1 MNRKKWSNEEKVT
14 IVLEM
19 VRGKESVAAICARHG
34 VSATQAYRWQEQ
46 FLAGGRAALVDK
58 RRRGSLDPVAD
69 ENRRLKELVGQQAL
83 VIEAQKK
90 LNGVLP
96 RR

>member
-1 MNRKKWSNEEKVT
+1 MNRKKWSSEEKVT

-19 VRGKESVAAICARHG
+19 VKGEESVASICTRHG

-46 FLAGGRAALVDK
+46 FLDGGRVAMVDK
-58 RRRGSLDPVAD
+58 RRRGSLDPLVD
-69 ENRRLKELVGQQAL
+69 ENRQLKELVGQQAL
-83 VIEAQKK
+83 IIEAQKK

>member
-1 MNRKKWSNEEKVT
+1 MNRRKWTNEEKVT

-19 VRGKESVAAICARHG
+19 VRGEDSIAAICARHG

-46 FLAGGRAALVDK
+46 FLAGGRAALADK
-58 RRRGSLDPVAD
+58 RGKGSRDLVVD
-69 ENRRLKELVGQQAL
+69 ENRRLKELAGQQAL
-83 VIEAQKK
+83 IIEAQKK
-90 LNGVLP
+90 LAGISP

>member
-19 VRGKESVAAICARHG
+19 VKGEESIAAICARHG

-46 FLAGGRAALVDK
+46 FLAGGRAALAD
-58 RRRGSLDPVAD
+58 RRQRGRLDPVAD
-69 ENRRLKELVGQQAL
+69 ENRRLKELAGQQAL
-83 VIEAQKK
+83 IIEAQKK
-90 LNGVLP
+90 LAGFSP

>member
-19 VRGKESVAAICARHG
+19 VKGEESVASICARHR

-46 FLAGGRAALVDK
+46 FLAGGRTALADK
-58 RRRGSLDPVAD
+58 RRRGSLDPLAD
-69 ENRRLKELVGQQAL
+69 ENRQLKELVGQQAL
-83 VIEAQKK
+83 IIEAQKK

>member
-14 IVLEM
+14 IILEM
-19 VRGKESVAAICARHG
+19 VRGEESVASICARHS

-46 FLAGGRAALVDK
+46 FLAGGRAALADK
-58 RRRGSLDPVAD
+58 RHRGSLDPLAD
-69 ENRRLKELVGQQAL
+69 ENRQLKELVGQQTL
-83 VIEAQKK
+83 IIEAQKK

>member
-1 MNRKKWSNEEKVT
+1 MNRRTWNNEEKVT
-14 IVLEM
+14 IILEM
-19 VRGKESVAAICARHG
+19 IKGGESAAAICTRHR

-58 RRRGSLDPVAD
+58 RTRGGCDPVAD
-69 ENRRLKELVGQQAL
+69 ENRRLKELAGQQAL
-83 VIEAQKK
+83 IIEAQKK
-90 LNGVLP
+90 LAGISP

>member
-1 MNRKKWSNEEKVT
+1 MNRKKWSNGEKVT

-19 VRGKESVAAICARHG
+19 VRGEESVASICARHG

-46 FLAGGRAALVDK
+46 FLAGGRAALGDK
-58 RRRGSLDPVAD
+58 RHRGSLDPLVD
-69 ENRRLKELVGQQAL
+69 ENRQLKELVGQQAL

>member
-19 VRGKESVAAICARHG
+19 VKGEESIAAICARHG
-34 VSATQAYRWQEQ
+34 VSATQVYRWQEQ
-46 FLAGGRAALVDK
+46 FLAGGRDAMSDK
-58 RRRGSLDPVAD
+58 RRRGSLDPIAD

-83 VIEAQKK
+83 IIEAQKK

>member
-1 MNRKKWSNEEKVT
+1 MNRRKWTNEEKVT

-19 VRGKESVAAICARHG
+19 VKGKESIAAICTRHG

-46 FLAGGRAALVDK
+46 FLAGGRAALTD
-58 RRRGSLDPVAD
+58 RRKKGSHDPVVD
-69 ENRRLKELVGQQAL
+69 ENRSLKELAGQQAL
-83 VIEAQKK
+83 IIEAQKK
-90 LNGVLP
+90 LAGISP

>member
-1 MNRKKWSNEEKVT
+1 MNRKRWTNEEKVT

-19 VRGKESVAAICARHG
+19 IKGGESIAAICTRHG

-46 FLAGGRAALVDK
+46 FLGGGRAALADK
-58 RRRGSLDPVAD
+58 RHRGNHDPVAD
-69 ENRRLKELVGQQAL
+69 ENRRLKELAGQQAL
-83 VIEAQKK
+83 LIETQKK
-90 LNGVLP
+90 LAGISP

>member
-19 VRGKESVAAICARHG
+19 VKGEESIAAICARHG

-46 FLAGGRAALVDK
+46 FLVGGRAALADK
-58 RRRGSLDPVAD
+58 RWRGSLDPVAD

-90 LNGVLP
+90 ISGVLP

>member
-19 VRGKESVAAICARHG
+19 IKGVDSIASICTRHG
-34 VSATQAYRWQEQ
+34 VSATQAYKWQEQ
-46 FLAGGRAALVDK
+46 FLSGGRNALMD
-58 RRRGSLDPVAD
+58 RRRKGVDPVAE
-69 ENRRLKELVGQQAL
+69 ENRKLKELVGQQAL

-90 LNGVLP
+90 TNGILP
-96 RR
+96 R

>member
-19 VRGKESVAAICARHG
+19 VKGADSIASICARHG

-46 FLAGGRAALVDK
+46 FLSGGRAALSDK
-58 RRRGSLDPVAD
+58 RHTGSLNPVSD
-69 ENRRLKELVGQQAL
+69 ENRRLKELVGSQAL
-83 VIEAQKK
+83 IIEAQKK
-90 LNGVLP
+90 INGVLP
-96 RR
+96 R

>member
-14 IVLEM
+14 IILEM
-19 VRGKESVAAICARHG
+19 VRGNESVAAICARHG

-46 FLAGGRAALVDK
+46 FLEGGRTALADK
-58 RRRGSLDPVAD
+58 RRRGSLDPIAD

-90 LNGVLP
+90 INGVLP

>member
-1 MNRKKWSNEEKVT
+1 MNRKKWSNEEKVA

-19 VRGKESVAAICARHG
+19 VRGKDSVAAICARHG
-34 VSATQAYRWQEQ
+34 VNATQAYRWQEE
-46 FLAGGRAALVDK
+46 FLAGGRAALADK
-58 RRRGSLDPVAD
+58 RRRGSLDLVAD

-90 LNGVLP
+90 INGVLP

>member
-1 MNRKKWSNEEKVT
+1 MNRKKWSNEEKIT

-19 VRGKESVAAICARHG
+19 IRGEDSVASICARHG

-46 FLAGGRAALVDK
+46 FLAGGRAAMSDK
-58 RRRGSLDPVAD
+58 RRRGSLDPIAD
-69 ENRRLKELVGQQAL
+69 ENRRLKELVRQQAL

-90 LNGVLP
+90 INGVLP
-96 RR
+96 R

>member
-19 VRGKESVAAICARHG
+19 IKGVDSVAAICTRHG
-34 VSATQAYRWQEQ
+34 VSATQAYKWQEQ
-46 FLAGGRAALVDK
+46 FLSGGRSALLD
-58 RRRGSLDPVAD
+58 RRRKGIDPVTE
-69 ENRRLKELVGQQAL
+69 ENRKLKELIGQQAL

-90 LNGVLP
+90 INGILP
-96 RR
+96 R

>member
-19 VRGKESVAAICARHG
+19 VKGEESVASICARHG

-46 FLAGGRAALVDK
+46 FLDGGRSALADK
-58 RRRGSLDPVAD
+58 RRRGSLDPLAD
-69 ENRRLKELVGQQAL
+69 ENRQLKELVGQQAL
-83 VIEAQKK
+83 IIEAPKK

>member
-1 MNRKKWSNEEKVT
+1 MNRRKWSREEKVT

-19 VRGKESVAAICARHG
+19 IRREESIASICTRHG

-46 FLAGGRAALVDK
+46 FLVAGRDALAD
-58 RRRGSLDPVAD
+58 RRGIGNSDAVAD
-69 ENRRLKELVGQQAL
+69 ENRRLKELAGQQAL
-83 VIEAQKK
+83 IIEAQKK
-90 LNGVLP
+90 MAGILP

>member
-19 VRGKESVAAICARHG
+19 IKGEESVAGICARHG

-46 FLAGGRAALVDK
+46 FLAGGRTALTDK
-58 RRRGSLDPVAD
+58 RRKESLDPVTD

-96 RR
+96 R

>member
-1 MNRKKWSNEEKVT
+1 MNRKKWSDEEKVA

-19 VRGKESVAAICARHG
+19 VKGEESIAAICTRHG

-46 FLAGGRAALVDK
+46 FLAGGRAPLADK
-58 RRRGSLDPVAD
+58 RQRGSRDPVAD
-69 ENRRLKELVGQQAL
+69 ENRRLKELAGQQAL
-83 VIEAQKK
+83 IIEAQKK
-90 LNGVLP
+90 LAGILP

>member
-1 MNRKKWSNEEKVT
+1 MNRRNWSNEEKVT

-19 VRGKESVAAICARHG
+19 VKGEESIAAICARHG

-46 FLAGGRAALVDK
+46 FMAGGRAALADK
-58 RRRGSLDPVAD
+58 RRKGNNDPVAD
-69 ENRRLKELVGQQAL
+69 ENRRLKELAGQQAL
-83 VIEAQKK
+83 TIEAQKK
-90 LNGVLP
+90 LAGILP